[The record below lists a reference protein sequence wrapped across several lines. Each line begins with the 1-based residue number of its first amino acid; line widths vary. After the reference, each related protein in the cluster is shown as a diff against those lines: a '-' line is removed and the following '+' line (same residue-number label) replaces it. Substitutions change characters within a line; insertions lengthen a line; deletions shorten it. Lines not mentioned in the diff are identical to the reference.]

1 MGAWVLAGA
10 RTGLIVRLFDEVH
23 SDFGLLVFLFL
34 GVLLLLVAARDGFLF
49 GLRVFFGLSLVVRLV
64 DQVLVVVLLQV
75 LFWVELVLLHFLL
88 IFLLEQ
94 VVLLDAGG
102 VQRHNQSLRALEF
115 FEILRV
121 DDVGRNGVKREL
133 DRVG

>member
-1 MGAWVLAGA
+1 M
-10 RTGLIVRLFDEVH
+10 
-23 SDFGLLVFLFL
+23 
-34 GVLLLLVAARDGFLF
+34 LLLLVAARDGFLF